1 MLTICQ
7 KNWFYERLRRPDT
20 TFRDA
25 SWEAASMVKTKKVL
39 IGKKTC
45 LKIHDCLFCYDYQ

>member
-7 KNWFYERLRRPDT
+7 KNWLYERLRRPDT

-25 SWEAASMVKTKKVL
+25 SQEAASMVKTKKVL
-39 IGKKTC
+39 IGKNF
-45 LKIHDCLFCYDYQ
+45 LEDSRLPLLL